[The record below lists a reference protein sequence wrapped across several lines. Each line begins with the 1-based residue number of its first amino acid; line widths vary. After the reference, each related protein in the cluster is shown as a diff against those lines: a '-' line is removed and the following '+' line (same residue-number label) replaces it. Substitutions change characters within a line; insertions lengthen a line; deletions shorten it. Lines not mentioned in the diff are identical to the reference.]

1 MGNKKKMTQ
10 QEIISRII
18 VLESIVTEAISKGHK
33 AHTED
38 DYQPYREELKVLRQK
53 LIL

>member
-1 MGNKKKMTQ
+1 MGDKKKMTQ

-18 VLESIVTEAISKGHK
+18 VLESIVTDAISKGHK

>member
-1 MGNKKKMTQ
+1 MGDKKKMTQ

-18 VLESIVTEAISKGHK
+18 VLESIVTDAVSKGHK
-33 AHTED
+33 SHTHDEF
-38 DYQPYREELKVLRQK
+38 QPYREELKVLRQK

>member
-1 MGNKKKMTQ
+1 MGDKKKMTQ

-18 VLESIVTEAISKGHK
+18 VLESIVTDAISKGHK

-38 DYQPYREELKVLRQK
+38 EYQPYREELKVLRQK

>member
-18 VLESIVTEAISKGHK
+18 VLESIVTDAISKGHK

-38 DYQPYREELKVLRQK
+38 EYQLYREELKVLRQK

>member
-18 VLESIVTEAISKGHK
+18 VLESIVTDAISKGHK

-38 DYQPYREELKVLRQK
+38 EYQPYREELKVLRQK

>member
-1 MGNKKKMTQ
+1 MGDKKKMTQ

-33 AHTED
+33 THTED
-38 DYQPYREELKVLRQK
+38 ELHPYREELKVLRKK
-53 LIL
+53 LML

>member
-1 MGNKKKMTQ
+1 MGDKKKMTQ

-18 VLESIVTEAISKGHK
+18 VLESIVTGAISKGHK

-38 DYQPYREELKVLRQK
+38 EYQPYREELKVLRQK